1 MINNFKGIWTI
12 AHLDLLM
19 WKRTPMAI
27 MAALIPPIGMTLI
40 LITMSLAV
48 LQQPVALVV
57 ESNGPQAQ
65 KMRKL
70 IESDTDAYLNYDF
83 STNLKAIDAKTADR
97 FLKSQRVA
105 GIITIP
111 ADFDEKI
118 IDGKA
123 KVELLLNNVDIDF
136 SDDIRRSVDRSVA
149 QFDAPG
155 LKLEDEEEGSP
166 VINQNNL
173 IEEEPEEFETNP
185 YLVKV
190 QKKDLRQTTV
200 DWFSYQIVS
209 ALILLILN
217 VGLMGTSLLSAQD
230 VERKT
235 NRYLMISP
243 IPFWVIITGRLL
255 GGTIASMFA
264 LVPALV
270 LCVIFKVI
278 SPTLPHLPALGLI
291 FVLTALSASSLG
303 ALLGVLFKGSKII
316 AMAASVVSTYLFLL
330 GGGFTTI
337 AFIPQWLRNL
347 STIIPTRYAIDG
359 MRQVLFYPTLDG
371 VMLDLAVL
379 GLTVFLSIIIGS
391 FIIRRSWL
399 N

>member
-1 MINNFKGIWTI
+1 MINNLKGIWTV
-12 AHLDLLM
+12 ARLDLLM
-19 WKRTPMAI
+19 WKRTPLAI

-57 ESNGPQAQ
+57 ESNGLQAQ

-83 STNLKAIDAKTADR
+83 STKLKAVDAKTADR
-97 FLKSQRVA
+97 LLKSQQVA

-123 KVELLLNNVDIDF
+123 KVKLLLNNVDIDF
-136 SDDIRRSVDRSVA
+136 ADDIRRSVDRSVA

-155 LKLEDEEEGSP
+155 LKLENEDEEPS
-166 VINQNNL
+166 VINKNN
-173 IEEEPEEFETNP
+173 IEEEPEEYETNP

-217 VGLMGTSLLSAQD
+217 VGLMGTALLSAQD
-230 VERKT
+230 IERKT

-243 IPFWVIITGRLL
+243 KPFWVIVTGRLL
-255 GGTIASMFA
+255 GGTVASMFA
-264 LVPALV
+264 LVPALI
-270 LCVIFKVI
+270 LCIFLKVI
-278 SPTLPHLPALGLI
+278 SPTLSHWPALGLI
-291 FVLTALSASSLG
+291 FMLTALSASGLG
-303 ALLGVLFKGSKII
+303 VVLGVLFKGSKIV

-347 STIIPTRYAIDG
+347 SIVIPTRYAIDG
-359 MRQVLFYPTLDG
+359 MRQALFYPTLDG
-371 VMLDLAVL
+371 VTLDIAVL
-379 GLTVFLSIIIGS
+379 VLTVFLSVVIGS
-391 FIIRRSWL
+391 FVIRRSWS

>member
-1 MINNFKGIWTI
+1 MINNLKGIWTV
-12 AHLDLLM
+12 ARLDLLM
-19 WKRTPMAI
+19 WKRTPLAI

-57 ESNGPQAQ
+57 ESNGLQAQ

-83 STNLKAIDAKTADR
+83 STKLKAVDAKTADR
-97 FLKSQRVA
+97 LLKSQQVA

-123 KVELLLNNVDIDF
+123 KVKLLLNNVDIDF
-136 SDDIRRSVDRSVA
+136 ADDIRRSVDRSVA

-155 LKLEDEEEGSP
+155 LKLENEDEEPS
-166 VINQNNL
+166 VINKNN
-173 IEEEPEEFETNP
+173 IEEEPEEYETNP

-217 VGLMGTSLLSAQD
+217 VGLMGTALLSAQD
-230 VERKT
+230 IERKT

-243 IPFWVIITGRLL
+243 KPFWVIVTGRLL
-255 GGTIASMFA
+255 GGTVASMFA
-264 LVPALV
+264 LVPALI
-270 LCVIFKVI
+270 LCIFLKVI
-278 SPTLPHLPALGLI
+278 SPTLSHWPALGLI
-291 FVLTALSASSLG
+291 FMLTALSASGLG
-303 ALLGVLFKGSKII
+303 VVLGVLFKGSKIV

-347 STIIPTRYAIDG
+347 K
-359 MRQVLFYPTLDG
+359 M
-371 VMLDLAVL
+371 
-379 GLTVFLSIIIGS
+379 
-391 FIIRRSWL
+391 WE
-399 N
+399 